1 MYSWASPVRW
11 STVMSGLVPAGLM
24 TGIFAAVASRTT
36 ARAQWDKFGP
46 IIATAWRLVSCF
58 TAASASPALP

>member
-1 MYSWASPVRW
+1 
-11 STVMSGLVPAGLM
+11 MSGFVPAGLM